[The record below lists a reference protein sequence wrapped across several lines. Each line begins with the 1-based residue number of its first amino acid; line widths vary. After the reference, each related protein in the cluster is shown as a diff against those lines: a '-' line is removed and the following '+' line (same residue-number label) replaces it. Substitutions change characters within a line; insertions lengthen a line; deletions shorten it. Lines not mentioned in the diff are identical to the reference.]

1 MSTANNSSRT
11 TVISDEPRRRPS
23 SNKAVP
29 LRHPG
34 RWITAAVL
42 VILLA
47 WFLISAAGNEA
58 YGWDTYRQY
67 IFDTRIAVAAGHT
80 LLLTVL
86 AMILGVVLGSII
98 AVLRMSP
105 NGVLRGVSWLFLWV
119 FRGTPV
125 YVQLMFWGLLGSIYQ
140 VVNICIA

>member
-1 MSTANNSSRT
+1 NNSSRT
-11 TVISDEPRRRPS
+11 TVISHEPRRRPS

-29 LRHPG
+29 PRPPG
-34 RWITAAVL
+34 PWITAAVL

-47 WFLISAAGNEA
+47 WFVISAAGNEA

-80 LLLTVL
+80 ILLTVL

-105 NGVLRGVSWLFLWV
+105 IGVPRGVAGLFLWV
-119 FRGTPV
+119 FCGTPV
-125 YVQLMFWGLLGSIYQ
+125 FVLLMFWGLLGSIYQ
-140 VVNICIA
+140 GYLCDIGYIV